1 MATRKLSYS
10 FILKPTNKEGVSSV
24 YLMVRSGAK
33 TLSRTSTGVKVQVK
47 YWANNR
53 VALRHPNAQAVNAK
67 LDEVWN
73 DRTADSSDSF
83 SLKYCFMDFCDEW
96 NYKRWTAR
104 KVSLPTYEK
113 YCQVIRGI
121 RGRLKDS
128 GYDRWPIEN
137 FNSRVLIEWFIS
149 LLWVN
154 GKTEGLRSA
163 RTVKSYVSIVSA
175 CLLDWCRLSG
185 INIIGIPEKSVVSP
199 PSKVE
204 KAPVLDWNEF
214 AHFRDF
220 DESTLP
226 ISQQVAK
233 KAFLFSYYAGGLRVS
248 DMLSM
253 RVSHFAKKGMKF
265 WVMKTRKSI
274 TVQYSFELMLALS
287 LSFKSAFDR
296 AMSLKFRDLKGLVIT
311 QSILKVLRS
320 DTYKAQFSLPFIEL
334 RDWVI
339 ETNINK
345 EHIDLPADWEEAFE
359 VYMSFRE
366 AVTQEFFKAVVKS
379 SDTTRFVF
387 LYLYADS
394 FGSFTSETKDMNLAQ
409 SKVFQRARSRYNKAL
424 ERYCNSV
431 DLPRMTSHSARHSLA
446 SHLYHDNTAV
456 SDIRDVLVH
465 SSLETTEHYLQNRM
479 ENIRGRQALEA
490 FRGRH
495 PII

>member
-1 MATRKLSYS
+1 MTSRKLSYS
-10 FILKPTNKEGVSSV
+10 FILKPTKKEGVSSV
-24 YLMVRSGAK
+24 YLMVRSGSK

-53 VALRHPNAQAVNAK
+53 VALRHPNAQAINAK

-73 DRTADSSDSF
+73 DRTADSSDSHG
-83 SLKYCFMDFCDEW
+83 LKYCFLDFFEEW
-96 NYKRWTAR
+96 NYQRWTAR

-121 RGRLKDS
+121 RERLQFA
-128 GYDRWPIEN
+128 GYDRWPMEN
-137 FNSRVLIEWFIS
+137 FNSRELIEWFIN

-154 GKTEGLRSA
+154 GKTKGLRSA

-175 CLLDWCRLSG
+175 CLLDWSRLSG
-185 INIIGIPEKSVVSP
+185 INLIGIPAKSVVAP

-204 KAPVLDWNEF
+204 KAPALDWEEF
-214 AHFRDF
+214 ARFRDF
-220 DESTLP
+220 SESTLP
-226 ISQQVAK
+226 TSQQVAK

-253 RVSHFAKKGMKF
+253 RVSHFAKNGMKF

-287 LSFKSAFDR
+287 LSFKQAFDK

-311 QSILKVLRS
+311 QSILKVLGS
-320 DTYKAQFSLPFIEL
+320 ETYKAQFSLSFIEL

-345 EHIDLPADWEEAFE
+345 EHIELPADWEEAFE
-359 VYMSFRE
+359 VYMAFRD

-379 SDTTRFVF
+379 TDSTRFVF
-387 LYLYADS
+387 PYLNADS
-394 FGSFTSETKDMNLAQ
+394 FGSFVSETKDMDLAQ
-409 SKVFQRARSRYNKAL
+409 SKVFQRARTKYNKAL
-424 ERYCNSV
+424 ERYCSSV
-431 DLPRMTSHSARHSLA
+431 DLPRMTSHSARHTLA
-446 SHLYHDNTAV
+446 SHLYHDNIAV
-456 SDIRDVLVH
+456 SDIRDVLSH
-465 SSLETTEHYLQNRM
+465 SRIETTENYVQNRL
-479 ENIRGRQALEA
+479 ENIRGQKALEA